1 MNVLESCSGVITGV
15 KPVCAWDRAGGD
27 RGRAGARRGGQP
39 PGPAH
44 LEGRGGGIYVPEE
57 GDSLSGAA
65 KATLKPH

>member
-1 MNVLESCSGVITGV
+1 MNVLESCPGVITGV
-15 KPVCAWDRAGGD
+15 KPVCAWD
-27 RGRAGARRGGQP
+27 RAGARRGGQP

-44 LEGRGGGIYVPEE
+44 LEGRGSDVPEE